1 MRFVDAC
8 LGRPVDTT
16 PVWLMRQAGRYL
28 PEYRALRQKASFLEM
43 CKDPDL
49 VVEATLQPMRRFDL
63 DAAIIFS
70 DILILVEAM
79 GVPVEF
85 IPEPRLPRPVRTP
98 EAARALRV
106 PDPLRDTG
114 FVMRGIARV
123 RQALDPA
130 RALIGFSG
138 APFTLATYLVE
149 GGGSR
154 DFRHTKTWMLQD
166 PEGFAGLLA
175 RIADAVA
182 PYLRAQVEAG
192 ADAVQL
198 FDTWAG
204 ALAPDDFRRF
214 ALPAAR
220 SVIERIRCEG
230 VPVIYFVNGAAG
242 VLEDLV
248 HSGADCVGIDFRV
261 DLAEAIRRI
270 GGRVSVQG
278 NLDPMAL
285 FAPAEVLRDR
295 AASLVEAGFAARGH
309 VFNLGHGVHR
319 DTPLSSVETLVEVVH
334 RWGARPRPEADR

>member
-28 PEYRALRQKASFLEM
+28 PEYRALREKVSFLEM

-49 VVEATLQPMRRFDL
+49 VVEATLQPLRRFDL

-70 DILILVEAM
+70 DILIPIEAM

-85 IPEPRLPRPVRTP
+85 VPEPRLPRPVRSSD
-98 EAARALRV
+98 EARNLRL

-114 FVMRGIARV
+114 FLMQGIARV
-123 RQALDPA
+123 RKALDPA
-130 RALIGFSG
+130 RALIGFAG

-154 DFRHTKTWMLQD
+154 DFFQTRTWMVRD
-166 PEGFAGLLA
+166 PDGFSGLLA

-182 PYLRAQVEAG
+182 PYLRAQVDAG
-192 ADAVQL
+192 ADAVQV

-204 ALAPDDFRRF
+204 ELTPDDFRRF

-220 SVIERIRCEG
+220 SVIERVRREG

-242 VLEDLV
+242 VLDDLV
-248 HSGADCVGIDFRV
+248 HSGADCLGLDFRV
-261 DLAEAIRRI
+261 DLGEAIRRI
-270 GGRVSVQG
+270 GGRASVQG

-285 FAPAEVLRDR
+285 FAPPEDLRR
-295 AASLVEAGFAARGH
+295 RVASLVEAGRAARGH

-319 DTPLSSVETLVEVVH
+319 DTPLSGVETLVEEVH
-334 RWGARPRPEADR
+334 RRGVRSGAETGT